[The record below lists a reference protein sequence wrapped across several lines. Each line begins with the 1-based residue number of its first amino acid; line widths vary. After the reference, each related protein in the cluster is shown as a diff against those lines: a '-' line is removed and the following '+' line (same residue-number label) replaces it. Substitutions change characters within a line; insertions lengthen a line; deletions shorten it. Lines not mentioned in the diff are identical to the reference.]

1 MRQFV
6 FAQRSAVVCIPV
18 INIYVCAA
26 KCPCLY
32 LGEGPEQQLHLAY
45 VHLHPQIQR
54 SSRVQSHVERHIT
67 VPRGLLPVI
76 TAPPPPPPAIQGIKA
91 GRGISLD
98 FLPAYLLARAL
109 SPVGRCSFCEPC
121 GGGGAVTNAL
131 QEVTTSTD
139 PAAQIP

>member
-54 SSRVQSHVERHIT
+54 SSRVQSHIERHIT

-76 TAPPPPPPAIQGIKA
+76 TAPPPRPPPSRALKQDVASHLIFCQPI
-91 GRGISLD
+91 
-98 FLPAYLLARAL
+98 FLPA
-109 SPVGRCSFCEPC
+109 PC
-121 GGGGAVTNAL
+121 LRWGGAAFANPAVA
-131 QEVTTSTD
+131 EVL
-139 PAAQIP
+139 